1 MHIEF
6 PEARLDSLKQFMR
19 HYLMIVLSILTAL
32 GLEQVIVAAHERTA
46 AREASEQIEAEIRT
60 NLDEVRLA
68 YEEDEAQSKAL
79 ANLRDMVSDSLKAH
93 QPDAEITASI
103 LEATRAKGL
112 NLNLEWPT
120 LRHEAWDVAVANQSA
135 SWIQPEKM
143 KGYSAAYAYQ
153 RDASV
158 GMTTDIHLLID
169 GPRLIDTITDLHAG
183 TVDPRSF
190 LHVAGQMAMMLNES
204 RNNLR
209 QLEKRLEQALSPER
223 QVART

>member
-6 PEARLDSLKQFMR
+6 PEERLDSLKQFLR

-32 GLEQVIVAAHERTA
+32 GLEQVIVTIHERAA
-46 AREASEQIEAEIRT
+46 AREASEQIETEIRT

-68 YEEDEAQSKAL
+68 YEQDDAQSKVL
-79 ANLRDMVSDSLKAH
+79 AKLRDMVAEGLKAH
-93 QPDAEITASI
+93 QPDAAITASI

-112 NLNLEWPT
+112 NLDLQWPT

-135 SWIQPEKM
+135 SWIQPDKM

-169 GPRLIDTITDLHAG
+169 GPRLIDTITDLRSD

-190 LHVAGQMAMMLNES
+190 LHVAGQMTMMLNES
-204 RNNLR
+204 RNSLR
-209 QLEKRLEQALSPER
+209 QLEKRLEQALSPDG
-223 QVART
+223 QVARK